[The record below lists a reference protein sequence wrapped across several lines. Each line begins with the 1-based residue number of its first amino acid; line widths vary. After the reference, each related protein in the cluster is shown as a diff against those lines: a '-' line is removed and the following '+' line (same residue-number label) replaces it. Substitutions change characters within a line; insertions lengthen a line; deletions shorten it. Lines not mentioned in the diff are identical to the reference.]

1 MAVGEVADA
10 LATADGSAAV
20 AVGRDCNLFGHRFRK
35 VERRP
40 DENHP
45 PAAARL
51 PLDGVVT
58 KDRKLTP
65 AGIEG
70 TVLVTGGT
78 GALGR
83 AVLAELLD
91 SGASVVSTW
100 VDKREIE
107 RLPGELTER
116 VQLVEA
122 DLSSDD
128 GAAAAVKAAIEA
140 GSGGLSGLVNLVG
153 GFAAGG
159 RLHEEPT
166 ETLEKMLALNLVITA
181 RATRAAL
188 PALLEGDGGTIICVG
203 AKHALQPFPGGAAVS
218 ISKAGVLALV
228 RALDVEYR
236 TDGVRSNVILPNLI
250 DTPAN
255 RASDPDADT
264 SKWVKPEEIAR
275 VVRFLCSPDSAP
287 VSGAEIPV
295 YGRA

>member
-10 LATADGSAAV
+10 LAAADGSAPV
-20 AVGRDCNLFGHRFRK
+20 AVGRDCNLVGHRFRK
-35 VERRP
+35 VERSP

-45 PAAARL
+45 PAADRL
-51 PLDGVVT
+51 GPYGVVC
-58 KDRKLTP
+58 KDTKLTTP
-65 AGIEG
+65 GIEG

-78 GALGR
+78 GALGS
-83 AVLAELLD
+83 AVLAELLEG
-91 SGASVVSTW
+91 GATVVSTW
-100 VDKREIE
+100 VNEREIE
-107 RLPGELTER
+107 RLPAGLAEAVE
-116 VQLVEA
+116 LVEA
-122 DLSSDD
+122 DLSSDE

-140 GSGGLSGLVNLVG
+140 GGGGLSGLVNLVG

-166 ETLEKMLALNLVITA
+166 ETLEKMLALNLMTTA
-181 RATRAAL
+181 RASRAAL
-188 PALLEGDGGTIICVG
+188 PALLEGDGGTIVCVG

-228 RALDVEYR
+228 RALDAEYR

-264 SKWVKPEEIAR
+264 SKWVKPQEIAR
-275 VVRFLCSPDSAP
+275 VVRFLCSADSAP
-287 VSGAEIPV
+287 VSGAQIPV